1 MRTIGQVEPGFMRI
15 ELNLVPAA
23 LQQRREGV
31 SRRRVLVA
39 VAVLP
44 VLGLGAL
51 YAVLVIDARQAQEAS
66 RDYDARLTAVR
77 PVAIEVSLLQG
88 EIADLE
94 QRQQRL
100 SGLVGQ
106 RQPRLSPLLAEMSRL
121 VPADVWLQSLT
132 IDAGVVTVAGNAL
145 HLRSVAVFA
154 AHLDESPLL
163 AQLRV
168 VGLQEVEGERT
179 ITQFQ
184 MTAHL
189 RPTP

>member
-1 MRTIGQVEPGFMRI
+1 MRI
-15 ELNLVPAA
+15 VLNLVPAA
-23 LQQRREGV
+23 VVRRREGV
-31 SRRRVLVA
+31 SRRRVFVA

-44 VLGLGAL
+44 IVGIGGL

-100 SGLVGQ
+100 RALVGQ
-106 RQPRLSPLLAEMSRL
+106 RQPRLWPLLTEISHL
-121 VPADVWLQSLT
+121 VPSDVWLQSLT
-132 IDAGVVTVAGNAL
+132 IDAGVITFAGNAL

-154 AHLDESPLL
+154 AHLDESPFLD
-163 AQLRV
+163 QLRV
-168 VGLQEVEGERT
+168 VSLQEVEGERT
-179 ITQFQ
+179 FTQFQ
-184 MTAHL
+184 MTARL
-189 RPTP
+189 RPPP